1 MLKDWEKR
9 FPGRVENMFSAL
21 QNIVPSHLMDRS
33 LFPFETIRATGE
45 ASEDGDKAFD
55 DEPLPRAEATPAVET
70 AWHAPAG
77 NAAAPKPVIPIATA
91 H

>member
-1 MLKDWEKR
+1 
-9 FPGRVENMFSAL
+9 MFSAL

-33 LFPFETIRATGE
+33 LFPFQTIRATGE

-55 DEPLPRAEATPAVET
+55 DEPLPSTVPPLLSDEPDAT
-70 AWHAPAG
+70 G
-77 NAAAPKPVIPIATA
+77 NASSARTVISISTA